1 MVQFGLT
8 FTGDIIVFCGGVFVG
23 SKGKD
28 WAIAGLSALWA
39 KIKAKL

>member
-8 FTGDIIVFCGGVFVG
+8 FLGDIIVFCGGVFVG
-23 SKGKD
+23 YKGIA
-28 WAIAGLSALWA
+28 WVTAGLTALWA